1 MNPTPDTSA
10 SAGNGGNFD
19 PRQAA
24 ALLDQTTQDARR
36 KLAPSP
42 PWLLATSG
50 GRGPGRPRRDL
61 AVRPR
66 AAPLH
71 RAPPPRTSPS

>member
-1 MNPTPDTSA
+1 VNPTPDTTA

-24 ALLDQTTQDARR
+24 ALLDQTTQQARR

-42 PWLLATSG
+42 PWLLAIRAIAVLAALGGSG
-50 GRGPGRPRRDL
+50 SPCADSTPTAARR
-61 AVRPR
+61 A
-66 AAPLH
+66 
-71 RAPPPRTSPS
+71 RTSPS